1 MSIIRPLAQHMFLQ
15 PWLIFN
21 PTDLKF
27 LDWKSNFHTEVRL
40 NFWLYRCYAFS
51 NVTYW
56 NKKSGLTNV
65 LPSNVQILTLEPW
78 RDGAHLLRL
87 EHVFDVSEDASLS
100 EPVTIDL
107 EVITKSKPLK

>member
-1 MSIIRPLAQHMFLQ
+1 M
-15 PWLIFN
+15 
-21 PTDLKF
+21 
-27 LDWKSNFHTEVRL
+27 
-40 NFWLYRCYAFS
+40 
-51 NVTYW
+51 
-56 NKKSGLTNV
+56 
-65 LPSNVQILTLEPW
+65 QILTLEPW